1 MYLQFGELAINWG
14 RNYERRNNYIFS
26 MPLYF
31 TVVRHCPLSAV
42 CIWDWYKK
50 KLREIHHK
58 LNEIIDTDSDERI
71 MLFIEN
77 KELIELVAQINR
89 LLENHL
95 IVKAD
100 YRRSEIA
107 SKRMLSN
114 ISHDIK
120 TPMTV
125 ILGYLEIM
133 RINGEITQEMLV
145 KIEQKAQS
153 VMALINQFFTLAKLE
168 AGDIDIELSKVD
180 ICEICRESILDFYEI
195 LTKADFQVDIGL
207 PENSVYIQGNKE
219 ALQRILFNLISNVI
233 RYGSDG
239 KYLGIFLRVDKKSVY
254 IDVVDKGQGIDKS
267 FAESVFDRLFTMEDS
282 RSRSIQGNGLGL
294 TIAKNLTLQLG
305 GEILLDST
313 PYVKTIFT
321 VKLKKISY

>member
-1 MYLQFGELAINWG
+1 MSDATIILFLCLCILLLLGIVLYQQFVFGTG
-14 RNYERRNNYIFS
+14 
-26 MPLYF
+26 
-31 TVVRHCPLSAV
+31 T
-42 CIWDWYKK
+42 KK